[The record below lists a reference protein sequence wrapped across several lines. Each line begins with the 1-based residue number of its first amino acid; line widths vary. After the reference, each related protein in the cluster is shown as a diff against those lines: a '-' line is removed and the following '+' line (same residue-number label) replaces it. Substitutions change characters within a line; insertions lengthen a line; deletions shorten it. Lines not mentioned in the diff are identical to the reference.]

1 MEIPLL
7 YYRFKHHNRYLMK
20 TNIINLGLFL
30 LVILLSFLLISS
42 IRGPIQFKTEKDKR
56 EEAVIKKLEQHRT
69 CQIAYRGITGEFAK
83 TYDTLSQVLLN
94 DSFEIVKVIGDAD
107 AVGSGEIQKSYSYI
121 SAKDS
126 LTNLLELKDESLAD
140 FISGLK
146 EIPFSNG
153 KEFDMRADT
162 MTYQK
167 ILVPVISVGTTY
179 KTFMEEFNNDKFKRY
194 DSSFDPDKYIGYGGL
209 TKPTTSGSWN

>member
-1 MEIPLL
+1 M
-7 YYRFKHHNRYLMK
+7 
-20 TNIINLGLFL
+20 
-30 LVILLSFLLISS
+30 VILLSFLLISS
-42 IRGPIQFKTEKDKR
+42 IRGPIQFQAEKEKR
-56 EEAVIKKLEQHRT
+56 EDAVIQKLEQHRT
-69 CQIAYRGITGEFAK
+69 CQIAYKGLTGEFAK

-107 AVGSGEIQKSYSYI
+107 AVGSGEIQKSYSYV

-126 LTNLLELKDESLAD
+126 LTNLLELEDESLGD
-140 FISGLK
+140 FIAGLK
-146 EIPFSNG
+146 DVPFSNG

-179 KTFMEEFNNDKFKRY
+179 NAFMEEFNSDKFKRY
-194 DSSFDPDKYIGYGGL
+194 DSSFSPDAYIGYGGL
-209 TKPTTSGSWN
+209 TRPTTSGSWN